1 MAEQG
6 YNVVVQA
13 WLGVLV
19 PAKTPTETVNALSA
33 AIGEAVKSAPMV
45 ESLERVGNEP
55 YFQSPAQFADIVKAD
70 LARWSPVVKA
80 SGFIADD

>member
-1 MAEQG
+1 MA
-6 YNVVVQA
+6 
-13 WLGVLV
+13 
-19 PAKTPTETVNALSA
+19 
-33 AIGEAVKSAPMV
+33 

-55 YFQSPAQFADIVKAD
+55 YFRSPAQFADIVKAD